1 MLNDKIRNFF
11 FKKSNEKKS
20 QVWKPRWQ
28 YESWILN
35 NRHLRK
41 MFLSSEAAY
50 MWPNSGGDFSQTRP
64 PIEYGHHCSGPKIKV
79 EVGDLA

>member
-1 MLNDKIRNFF
+1 MLND
-11 FKKSNEKKS
+11 
-20 QVWKPRWQ
+20 
-28 YESWILN
+28 
-35 NRHLRK
+35 K

-64 PIEYGHHCSGPKIKV
+64 PIEYGHHCGGPKIKV